1 MRVGKNKGHTLKNIF
16 QRVFLALETFTPQD
30 WLKSI
35 HLLIIRICSIYV
47 MRYVIWYHLYNLKN
61 VKNAHGVVLL
71 LVKLPAWACHFS
83 ERHTP
88 PRECVPMVHTFFKL
102 HKWYQFA
109 QSITFSVLLITYL
122 QNRTVFDQIDFD
134 EYLLCSFRPMC
145 FQQFIWNNILNF
157 R

>member
-1 MRVGKNKGHTLKNIF
+1 MFYICDALRVWNN
-16 QRVFLALETFTPQD
+16 
-30 WLKSI
+30 
-35 HLLIIRICSIYV
+35 
-47 MRYVIWYHLYNLKN
+47 LYNLKN

-157 R
+157 RQFFILPQLSYIFSLTLLMVAPFW